1 MSFIAEFHCHTTASD
16 GKFSPSQVVDMA
28 KNKNVKLLS
37 ITDHD
42 TTEGIEE
49 ALKRAKEVSI
59 DFIPGIELS
68 CNHNGESIHILG
80 YFKGNDYKDENL
92 VEFLRSLKV
101 NRESRAI
108 SIVNNLNKYF
118 NIKINVED
126 VLKISNGV
134 VARPHIAQAIVNA
147 GYPYDFQYIFDK
159 FIGNN
164 SPAYVPNKHISIPE
178 GIKFL
183 KKYNC
188 IVVLAHPKLIKKT
201 PIKDIL
207 KYDFHG
213 IEAIYYQ
220 NFKRETDE
228 FISLARSRN
237 MIITCGSDFHGISKD
252 DTNHG
257 NIGDMSLSEE
267 DFKKFMIMY
276 KN

>member
-178 GIKFL
+178 GIKLL

-201 PIKDIL
+201 TIKDIL

>member
-178 GIKFL
+178 GIKLL

-237 MIITCGSDFHGISKD
+237 RIITCGSDFHGISKD

>member
-178 GIKFL
+178 GIKLL